1 MPSVIENV
9 NGMNMIV
16 SAAARPIAE
25 IGEVDPGELA
35 AVVAF
40 PRPSSSASVSAD
52 IIRKP
57 TMISAGAVACGGTI
71 PMIGAKNMNGKKSAP
86 QTTATQPVRPPTP
99 TPDADS
105 M

>member
-1 MPSVIENV
+1 M
-9 NGMNMIV
+9 
-16 SAAARPIAE
+16 
-25 IGEVDPGELA
+25 
-35 AVVAF
+35 
-40 PRPSSSASVSAD
+40 
-52 IIRKP
+52 
-57 TMISAGAVACGGTI
+57 